1 MALNEALSHL
11 LFIGIEINMIC
22 SVTEQC
28 IQEPYLKCV
37 ANITDIRIDQ
47 LMYIRPF

>member
-1 MALNEALSHL
+1 MALNKALSYFP
-11 LFIGIEINMIC
+11 FIGIEINMIC
-22 SVTEQC
+22 PVTEQR